1 MGCQRHQLVA
11 LTMTRII
18 QSLADMTAH
27 RNRELLDLALAEA
40 LMDVVTPQKVVFVMG
55 ITQDGE
61 TRWLERAR
69 YERGMP
75 PVLIDPMWAHFQSLD
90 PADAHPLRQV
100 CLHSM
105 AVQQQPPS
113 GDRTTHITMF
123 PLSGDGG
130 LESVLEVHSTD
141 PMSAQTLQ
149 VVHSMQRVYHNMHA
163 LLDYSERDSLTNLLN
178 RKSFDDTFFKALGE
192 RPVDTSGDHAD
203 CGLVVQQERRHAPP
217 VESYWLGML
226 DIDHFKQVN
235 DSFGHLI
242 GDEVLLLVAR
252 LLRHGFR
259 FHDRLYRFGG
269 EEFVVLMRCPDA
281 NLALSV
287 FERFR
292 KSMESFAFPQVGRIT
307 VSIGISRLTAS
318 DTPAMALDRA
328 DQAVYA
334 AKSSGR
340 NRVIDHAELV
350 RQGQAS
356 TVIKTGD
363 IELF

>member
-1 MGCQRHQLVA
+1 
-11 LTMTRII
+11 
-18 QSLADMTAH
+18 MTAH

-40 LMDVVTPQKVVFVMG
+40 LMDVVKPQKVVFVMG

-75 PVLIDPMWAHFQSLD
+75 PVLIDPMWADFQSLE
-90 PADAHPLRQV
+90 PAETHPSRQL
-100 CLHSM
+100 CLQSM
-105 AVQQQPPS
+105 TVQQQATS
-113 GDRTTHITMF
+113 GEHTIHITMF

-130 LESVLEVHSTD
+130 GESVLEVHSLD
-141 PMSAQTLQ
+141 LISEQTLQ
-149 VVHSMQRVYHNMHA
+149 MVDSMQRVYHNMHA

-192 RPVDTSGDHAD
+192 RPLDANVDSAD
-203 CGLVVQQERRHAPP
+203 RGLAVRQERRHAPP
-217 VESYWLGML
+217 AESYWLGML
-226 DIDHFKQVN
+226 DIDHFKRVN

-252 LLRHGFR
+252 LLRHCFR

-281 NLALSV
+281 SCALSV

-307 VSIGISRLTAS
+307 ISIGVSRLMTA
-318 DTPAMALDRA
+318 DTPTVALDRA

-340 NRVIDHAELV
+340 NRVVDHAELV
-350 RQGQAS
+350 RQGHAS
-356 TVIKTGD
+356 TAIKTGD

>member
-1 MGCQRHQLVA
+1 
-11 LTMTRII
+11 MTSVI

-40 LMDVVTPQKVVFVMG
+40 LMDVVSPQKVVFAMG

-69 YERGMP
+69 YERGLP
-75 PVLIDPMWAHFQSLD
+75 PVLVDPMWAQFSLLEL
-90 PADAHPLRQV
+90 ADAHPVRQL
-100 CLHSM
+100 CLQTM
-105 AVQQQPPS
+105 AVQQQAPS
-113 GDRTTHITMF
+113 ADCSTHVTTF

-130 LESVLEVHSTD
+130 TESVLEVHSTQ
-141 PMSAQTLQ
+141 PMPQQTLQ

-178 RKSFDDTFFKALGE
+178 RKSFDDTFFKALCGQTVQDPADVVESE
-192 RPVDTSGDHAD
+192 R
-203 CGLVVQQERRHAPP
+203 GLAVPLERRQVLP
-217 VESYWLGML
+217 VEGYWLGML
-226 DIDHFKQVN
+226 DIDHFKRVN

-269 EEFVVLMRCPDA
+269 EEFVVLMRCPNA
-281 NLALSV
+281 ASAMAV

-292 KSMESFAFPQVGRIT
+292 KSMEHFAFPQVGCIT
-307 VSIGISRLTAS
+307 VSIGISQLSQT
-318 DTPAMALDRA
+318 DTPAMTLDRA

-334 AKSSGR
+334 AKSGGR

-356 TVIKTGD
+356 SAIKAGD

>member
-1 MGCQRHQLVA
+1 
-11 LTMTRII
+11 MTRVI

-40 LMDVVTPQKVVFVMG
+40 LMDVVTPDKVVFVMG

-69 YERGMP
+69 YERGLP
-75 PVLIDPMWAHFQSLD
+75 PVLVDPMWAEFQSLM
-90 PADAHPLRQV
+90 PAGAHPMRQI
-100 CLHSM
+100 CLQTIT
-105 AVQQQPPS
+105 VQQQPPS
-113 GDRTTHITMF
+113 GDRTHHITLF
-123 PLSGDGG
+123 PLSGDAGV
-130 LESVLEVHSTD
+130 ESVLEVYSAQ
-141 PMSAQTLQ
+141 PMPAQTLQ

-178 RKSFDDTFFKALGE
+178 RKSFDDTFFKALGARALDDSADAAHGE
-192 RPVDTSGDHAD
+192 RGLAGPV
-203 CGLVVQQERRHAPP
+203 ERRQTPP
-217 VESYWLGML
+217 MEGYWLGML
-226 DIDHFKQVN
+226 DIDHFKHVN

-269 EEFVVLMRCPDA
+269 EEFVVLMRCHDA
-281 NLALSV
+281 ASALAV

-307 VSIGISRLTAS
+307 VSIGISRLIAS

-334 AKSSGR
+334 VKSAGR

-350 RQGQAS
+350 RQGLAS
-356 TVIKTGD
+356 SAIKTGD

>member
-1 MGCQRHQLVA
+1 
-11 LTMTRII
+11 MTRII

-40 LMDVVTPQKVVFVMG
+40 LMDVVAPQKVVFVLT
-55 ITQDGE
+55 IHQDGE
-61 TRWLERAR
+61 SRWLERAC
-69 YERGMP
+69 YERGQQ
-75 PVLIDPMWAHFQSLD
+75 PVLVDPMWAQFQSLER
-90 PADAHPLRQV
+90 ADKHPLRQA
-100 CLHSM
+100 CLRAM
-105 AVQQQPPS
+105 AVQHQVPGAQ
-113 GDRTTHITMF
+113 GDTYVTMF
-123 PLSGDGG
+123 PLSADGG
-130 LESVLEVHSTD
+130 VEGVLEIHTTE
-141 PMSAQTLQ
+141 PMPSQTLQ
-149 VVHSMQRVYHNMHA
+149 LVNSMQRVYHNMHA

-192 RPVDTSGDHAD
+192 RSLGTDPSVDEQVHALPVP
-203 CGLVVQQERRHAPP
+203 LERRLAPGG
-217 VESYWLGML
+217 ESYWLGML
-226 DIDHFKQVN
+226 DIDHFKHVN
-235 DSFGHLI
+235 DTFGHLI

-281 NLALSV
+281 DSAMSV

-292 KSMESFAFPQVGRIT
+292 RSMEGFAFPQVGRIT
-307 VSIGISRLTAS
+307 VSIGVTRLQRS
-318 DTPAMALDRA
+318 DTPAVALDRA

-340 NRVIDHAELV
+340 NQVIDHAELV
-350 RQGQAS
+350 RKGQAS
-356 TVIKTGD
+356 YVHKTGE

>member
-1 MGCQRHQLVA
+1 
-11 LTMTRII
+11 MTQII

-75 PVLIDPMWAHFQSLD
+75 PVLIDPMWAQFSSLQT
-90 PADAHPLRQV
+90 ADAHPLRQA
-100 CLHSM
+100 CLRTM
-105 AVQQQPPS
+105 TVQHLPPS
-113 GDRTTHITMF
+113 GEGATHVTMF
-123 PLSGDGG
+123 PLSSDGG
-130 LESVLEVHSTD
+130 VESVLEVHSNH
-141 PMSAQTLQ
+141 PMPAQTLQ
-149 VVHSMQRVYHNMHA
+149 VIHSMQRVYHNMHA

-178 RKSFDDTFFKALGE
+178 RKSFDDTFFKALGD
-192 RPVDTSGDHAD
+192 RSTDDAGAD
-203 CGLVVQQERRHAPP
+203 RGLAVPLERRNTTP
-217 VESYWLGML
+217 VEGYWLGMM
-226 DIDHFKQVN
+226 DIDHFKHVN

-281 NLALSV
+281 NCALSV
-287 FERFR
+287 FDRFR
-292 KSMESFAFPQVGRIT
+292 KSMENFVFPQVGRIT
-307 VSIGISRLTAS
+307 VSVGISRLLAS

-356 TVIKTGD
+356 TAIKTGD

>member
-1 MGCQRHQLVA
+1 
-11 LTMTRII
+11 MTHVI

-69 YERGMP
+69 YERGVP
-75 PVLIDPMWAHFQSLD
+75 PVLIDPMWADFQSLE
-90 PADAHPLRQV
+90 PADANPLRQV
-100 CLHSM
+100 CLHTM

-113 GDRTTHITMF
+113 GGCTTHITMF

-130 LESVLEVHSTD
+130 VESVLEVHSTD
-141 PMSAQTLQ
+141 SMPAQTLQ

-192 RPVDTSGDHAD
+192 RSLDSAADQSHAER
-203 CGLVVQQERRHAPP
+203 GLAALQERRQAPP

-226 DIDHFKQVN
+226 DIDHFKRVN

-281 NLALSV
+281 DRALSV

-292 KSMESFAFPQVGRIT
+292 KSMENFAFPQVGRIT
-307 VSIGISRLTAS
+307 VSIGISRLMAS

-356 TVIKTGD
+356 TAIKTGD